1 MQEHSTRKL
10 RHVRIRRF
18 GTVDAPARVDSSEAL
33 VDVCH
38 YVAKSIAIPIGTVV
52 RMGPRGTLP
61 FANRGTKQVFLRAFQ
76 YSSTTNTLICGRTPS
91 LCDGAQNILVIDNR
105 CTIREVA
112 DNFVETAARLLTPQ
126 TKAPRHP
133 ETSHT
138 PIPHTP
144 FLGRSRPIIP
154 AESRHTA
161 KVCDFVPLCVLS
173 LIFQAALNVDSTRLN
188 MPDKPAMEDGGMVR
202 MGTCGWSDDTLVKY
216 HPQAFI
222 CMCEAMSVADPGY
235 AAAARCGRFYP
246 PRVIASGR
254 THPRTHPISSAVA
267 VRPA

>member
-1 MQEHSTRKL
+1 M
-10 RHVRIRRF
+10 
-18 GTVDAPARVDSSEAL
+18 
-33 VDVCH
+33 
-38 YVAKSIAIPIGTVV
+38 
-52 RMGPRGTLP
+52 
-61 FANRGTKQVFLRAFQ
+61 
-76 YSSTTNTLICGRTPS
+76 
-91 LCDGAQNILVIDNR
+91 
-105 CTIREVA
+105 
-112 DNFVETAARLLTPQ
+112 
-126 TKAPRHP
+126 
-133 ETSHT
+133 
-138 PIPHTP
+138 
-144 FLGRSRPIIP
+144 
-154 AESRHTA
+154 
-161 KVCDFVPLCVLS
+161 PLCVLS

-267 VRPA
+267 VRPAVLTSHAILSGRRLEHYSRTNLFRCDPSRPVHAA